1 MTLKSEAFQSVL
13 NLKRFIWRI
22 FDYSKSAGELMYL
35 VSNTVRAVP
44 GRLAEAFSVIESLYE
59 TMKPQPG
66 FGSARLLHSLAEPDL
81 YSISLR
87 WESRAASETW
97 RTSEEREAQVRDNPL
112 EGLTVPVA
120 PPRAA
125 EVVGSVG
132 EDEWLTPGGFFI
144 VVWDIDQGA
153 EAARAFVNSRMQ
165 LFNLLKEHDENYL
178 GGVIYRSMGD
188 PRMMIVAHG
197 LADAEEG
204 LGLRNSDPIPGVA
217 EIRAANPPGN
227 FSSTGRPVIINR
239 WEVAMRVTP

>member
-112 EGLTVPVA
+112 AGI
-120 PPRAA
+120 
-125 EVVGSVG
+125 SQM
-132 EDEWLTPGGFFI
+132 D
-144 VVWDIDQGA
+144 
-153 EAARAFVNSRMQ
+153 
-165 LFNLLKEHDENYL
+165 
-178 GGVIYRSMGD
+178 
-188 PRMMIVAHG
+188 
-197 LADAEEG
+197 
-204 LGLRNSDPIPGVA
+204 
-217 EIRAANPPGN
+217 
-227 FSSTGRPVIINR
+227 
-239 WEVAMRVTP
+239 